1 MRVRFF
7 AVMAA
12 APILLAGPVLAGP
25 CTGEIHDL
33 EVEVNAKLDAIAG
46 HGKSGR
52 QTTAAQM
59 HRQPTPNTLAN
70 AEVEAGD
77 ISEADVIRVRQFI
90 AQARQA
96 DGIDDL
102 AACHKALAE
111 ARSVMKF

>member
-1 MRVRFF
+1 MRICF
-7 AVMAA
+7 AVIAA
-12 APILLAGPVLAGP
+12 APILLAGPALAGP

-46 HGKSGR
+46 HGKTAR
-52 QTTAAQM
+52 QSTAAQM

-77 ISEADVIRVRQFI
+77 ISDADVTRVRQFI

-96 DGIDDL
+96 DGMDDL
-102 AACHKALAE
+102 ATCHKALAD
-111 ARSVMKF
+111 ARVLMKF